1 MDWDLPLQLLVDA
14 SATLLGPLDPG
25 QLLPRVL
32 ELAQKLNSAGACA
45 IWRQEDDSG
54 DWEMMSALGFSAE
67 ATAVKLPGATA
78 QHLDDSPRYF
88 EDVFAARLLES
99 RRAFYE
105 REGVKSMAL
114 APLKRAGQISGTL
127 VFYYR
132 ETHHFT
138 EPEKRV
144 IESLGHLASSAIER
158 AELNSADARAR
169 VRSGLL
175 AEASA
180 VLASS
185 LDYETTL
192 KAVARLAIG
201 VISDWCVVDVH
212 EPGGEMKLLEV
223 AHSDPEKVKL
233 ALELR
238 GKYPSDPKTPT
249 GAAQVMATGK
259 PGLVPEITDAMLRK
273 AARDERHGEMLTHLG
288 FRSWMCVP
296 MVARNRV
303 VGAISFVSGTA
314 GRRFGAEDLAFAE
327 DLARRA
333 AMAIDNSMLYA
344 GAQRERTALEV
355 ALAALRENEDRLL
368 MALDAGRMGIWEW
381 DIASGELTWSE
392 NLQVLHGFE
401 PGTFDGRYETLL
413 GLIHKEDRGAF
424 EAAVARALA
433 ERAPLQVEFRIVP
446 RDGSVRW
453 QAGIGK
459 LMCDEGG
466 NPVKMIGLGMD
477 ITERRLLED
486 KLRNSQKSE
495 SIGLLAGGIAH
506 DFNNLLT
513 GILGNASLALDLLPR
528 GSEVGPLL
536 EHVIRASERA
546 ADLTQQLLAYSGKGR
561 FVIQQVDL
569 SALVEEIAG
578 LVHASIPKLV
588 RLELDLDRDLPAI
601 EADASQLQQVV
612 MNLAINAAE
621 SMEGNA
627 GVVRM
632 TTGIDAA
639 SGQVCLDVVDEG
651 CGMDAATQARI
662 FDPFFTTKFTGRG
675 LGLAAVSGI
684 VRAHNGSIEVESLP
698 GRGSR
703 FRVLLKASAA
713 RAQAAAGDRA
723 PAGNLRGSGLVLL
736 VDDEE
741 TVRTTASAALRRYGY
756 EVECAEDGA
765 AAVAAFARRPM
776 EFDAVLLDMTM
787 PVMDGRMALAKIR
800 AIRADVPVLA
810 SSGYSELEAA
820 RVFGT
825 EPVSAFVQKPYTAAR
840 LAAAVRGILPRHAA
854 GFGA

>member
-1 MDWDLPLQLLVDA
+1 
-14 SATLLGPLDPG
+14 
-25 QLLPRVL
+25 
-32 ELAQKLNSAGACA
+32 
-45 IWRQEDDSG
+45 
-54 DWEMMSALGFSAE
+54 
-67 ATAVKLPGATA
+67 
-78 QHLDDSPRYF
+78 
-88 EDVFAARLLES
+88 
-99 RRAFYE
+99 
-105 REGVKSMAL
+105 
-114 APLKRAGQISGTL
+114 
-127 VFYYR
+127 
-132 ETHHFT
+132 
-138 EPEKRV
+138 
-144 IESLGHLASSAIER
+144 
-158 AELNSADARAR
+158 
-169 VRSGLL
+169 
-175 AEASA
+175 
-180 VLASS
+180 
-185 LDYETTL
+185 
-192 KAVARLAIG
+192 
-201 VISDWCVVDVH
+201 
-212 EPGGEMKLLEV
+212 
-223 AHSDPEKVKL
+223 
-233 ALELR
+233 
-238 GKYPSDPKTPT
+238 
-249 GAAQVMATGK
+249 
-259 PGLVPEITDAMLRK
+259 
-273 AARDERHGEMLTHLG
+273 
-288 FRSWMCVP
+288 
-296 MVARNRV
+296 
-303 VGAISFVSGTA
+303 
-314 GRRFGAEDLAFAE
+314 
-327 DLARRA
+327 
-333 AMAIDNSMLYA
+333 
-344 GAQRERTALEV
+344 
-355 ALAALRENEDRLL
+355 
-368 MALDAGRMGIWEW
+368 
-381 DIASGELTWSE
+381 
-392 NLQVLHGFE
+392 
-401 PGTFDGRYETLL
+401 
-413 GLIHKEDRGAF
+413 
-424 EAAVARALA
+424 
-433 ERAPLQVEFRIVP
+433 
-446 RDGSVRW
+446 
-453 QAGIGK
+453 
-459 LMCDEGG
+459 
-466 NPVKMIGLGMD
+466 
-477 ITERRLLED
+477 
-486 KLRNSQKSE
+486 
-495 SIGLLAGGIAH
+495 
-506 DFNNLLT
+506 
-513 GILGNASLALDLLPR
+513 
-528 GSEVGPLL
+528 
-536 EHVIRASERA
+536 
-546 ADLTQQLLAYSGKGR
+546 
-561 FVIQQVDL
+561 
-569 SALVEEIAG
+569 VEEIAG